1 MKLKE
6 KNYNLELI
14 RMISFILVILIH
26 VTNYYCRAYG
36 IVGRGEYV
44 FALILDMLA
53 RISVPC
59 FFMISGALLLGRQEP
74 LEKHG
79 KRLLRF
85 LIVLG
90 VWSVIYAVWNNCY
103 MKTPYNI
110 KHILVEP
117 AEPHLWYLYAM
128 IPIYMVL
135 PFFQIMCR
143 HMDLR
148 MEQAFLVVITLAVIF
163 NYNLS
168 MQNESAYYDLPLIGD
183 RIYSYYVFVGYY
195 LYKYRK
201 HIVKS
206 QRVVAAV
213 FAGCMGINIA
223 LTIWKTFQTGKH
235 YESFLEYG
243 NPLIALASA
252 MFFLFVIR
260 LKKSEFSPGETGKKI
275 INLFCGCSF
284 GIYLI
289 HILFLDNYK
298 KYMKPADVSAWIAVP
313 CLTVTIVLVSFLC
326 VWILRRTKIGRKIT

>member
-36 IVGRGEYV
+36 TVSRGEYV
-44 FALILDMLA
+44 FSLILDMLA

-59 FFMISGALLLGRQEP
+59 FFMITGALLLGRQEP

-85 LIVLG
+85 FIVLA
-90 VWSVIYAVWNNCY
+90 VWSVIYAIWNNYY

-110 KHILVEP
+110 KHILFEP

-128 IPIYMVL
+128 IPIYLVL

-183 RIYSYYVFVGYY
+183 RIYSYYVFIGYY

-206 QRVVAAV
+206 QGLVAAV

-223 LTIWKTFQTGKH
+223 LTLWKTFQNGKH
-235 YESFLEYG
+235 YENFMEYG
-243 NPLIALASA
+243 NPLLALASA
-252 MFFLFVIR
+252 MFFLFIIR

-313 CLTVTIVLVSFLC
+313 CLTGTIVLVSFLC
-326 VWILRRTKIGRKIT
+326 VWILRRTRPGRKIT